1 MDLSGY
7 VVKRTPIKI
16 GTKDFVFRE
25 LSMGDLAK
33 FRAFLSDKKK
43 AYNQDR
49 RERIIAD
56 AARIGNIDPMELL
69 KFADSNISQ
78 DEVEAEMESV
88 EGISYLA
95 YLSLKYKYPEI
106 SIEQAAD
113 IITPLNLEKIT
124 AAMFPSDVKPKPDKK
139 KLPKQLAK

>member
-1 MDLSGY
+1 
-7 VVKRTPIKI
+7 
-16 GTKDFVFRE
+16 
-25 LSMGDLAK
+25 LAK